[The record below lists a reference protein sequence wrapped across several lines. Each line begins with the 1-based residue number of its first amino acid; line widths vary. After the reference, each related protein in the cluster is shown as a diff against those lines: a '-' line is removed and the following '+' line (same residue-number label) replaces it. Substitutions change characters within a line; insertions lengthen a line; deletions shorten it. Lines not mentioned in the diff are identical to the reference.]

1 VEGFTGTITAVGDEK
16 RPLFTLAQNQPNP
29 FNPETSITFTL
40 VERMHARLYIYNVN
54 GARVRT
60 LVDGEIEAG
69 AHSVAWN
76 GTDNRGE
83 TVASGVYYYRLDA
96 GGQSAT
102 KQMVLLK

>member
-1 VEGFTGTITAVGDEK
+1 MNRRA
-16 RPLFTLAQNQPNP
+16 
-29 FNPETSITFTL
+29 
-40 VERMHARLYIYNVN
+40 HARLFIYDVN

-60 LVDGEIEAG
+60 LVDGELPAG

-76 GTDNRGE
+76 GTDARGQ